1 MNLPSETDATP
12 PKALNAT
19 KTSPQTESKALK
31 KADDEIVPLHGFVYS
46 LMSWLFLQWFRV
58 GGLKVYGRENVPKS
72 GAVIIA
78 PNHQSLFDPPLVGS
92 VSPRRVTTMGKAEL
106 FDKKWFGLKIFPWII
121 QRMAT
126 FPVKR
131 GAPDRRAIRRAIT
144 TLKNSEVL
152 VIFPE
157 GTRTRSG
164 ELGEGEIGLAMIAHQ
179 TKAPIV
185 PMYHEGTQNALS
197 PLRGGIRL
205 FKTRVYYGE
214 PLYFENEY
222 SNKATRE
229 VLESIVARVMSE
241 IQKLKDEAK
250 PRSIS

>member
-1 MNLPSETDATP
+1 MSTRTNVPDSTEAPSQTENKTP
-12 PKALNAT
+12 
-19 KTSPQTESKALK
+19 KTS
-31 KADDEIVPLHGFVYS
+31 DEIVPLHGFVYS

-58 GGLKVYGRENVPKS
+58 GGLEVHGRENVPKS
-72 GAVIIA
+72 GAVILA

-106 FDKKWFGLKIFPWII
+106 FDKKWFGVKVFPWVI

-131 GAPDRRAIRRAIT
+131 GAPDRRAIRRAIR
-144 TLKNSEVL
+144 TLKDGEVL

-157 GTRTRSG
+157 GTRTRNG
-164 ELGEGEIGLAMIAHQ
+164 ELGPAEIGLAMIAHNA
-179 TKAPIV
+179 KAPIV

-197 PLRGGIRL
+197 PTRSGVRL
-205 FKTRVYYGE
+205 FKTRVWYGE
-214 PLYFENEY
+214 PLYFEDEY
-222 SNKATRE
+222 SKKATRE

-241 IQKLKDEAK
+241 VQKLKDQAK
-250 PRSIS
+250 TNFEI

>member
-1 MNLPSETDATP
+1 MSTRTDTELSTDVTAP
-12 PKALNAT
+12 QNVT
-19 KTSPQTESKALK
+19 KTPKTS
-31 KADDEIVPLHGFVYS
+31 DEIMPLHGFVYS
-46 LMSWLFLQWFRV
+46 AMSFLFLQWFRA
-58 GGLKVYGRENVPKS
+58 GGLKIYGRERVPKT
-72 GAVIIA
+72 GGVILA
-78 PNHQSLFDPPLVGS
+78 PNHASLFDPPLIGS

-106 FDKKWFGLKIFPWII
+106 FDKKWLGIKIFPWVI

-131 GAPDRRAIRRAIT
+131 GAPDRRAIRRAIK
-144 TLKNSEVL
+144 TLKDGEVL

-157 GTRTRSG
+157 GTRTRDG

-197 PLRGGIRL
+197 PLRGGVRL
-205 FKTRVYYGE
+205 FKTRVWYGE

-222 SNKATRE
+222 SKKATRE

-241 IQKLKDEAK
+241 IQQLKDGAK
-250 PRSIS
+250 IQ